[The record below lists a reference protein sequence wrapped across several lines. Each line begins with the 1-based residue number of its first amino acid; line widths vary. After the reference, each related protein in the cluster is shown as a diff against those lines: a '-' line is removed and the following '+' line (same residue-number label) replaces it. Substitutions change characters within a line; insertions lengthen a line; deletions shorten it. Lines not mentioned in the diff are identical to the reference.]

1 MSEQDLSLR
10 TPIPLSFQ
18 SADSILRTK
27 VGIEE
32 TYKSI
37 RNRLRKHSA
46 VAVADVVLQAMSIKH
61 SSIVE
66 ELRTFPWLKL
76 LIVKWAF
83 QDTAVPLTGTTPM
96 PASELDLMCQ
106 QLWDSAAKEGRSGP
120 ERNVF
125 LMLRSLLHAQTEFQ
139 RKFTW
144 SFLRWP
150 ALYVRLPEGKARKQF
165 REAIGMEPETF
176 MDLVFGLYATVL
188 STEAPMPADP
198 LAPCRPQYGAAV
210 DQLYALFARDLASL
224 RKELQQDRAQRL
236 RGKHELNEFP
246 YLKRFPLL
254 RGPDGRYYC
263 WHRTVFARGVEE
275 AVHLRLSERF
285 EGDYSTNFSKV
296 FEAYVT
302 ELAHESGL
310 PLMLE
315 SRHKQLMGASSSA
328 VEAIFEG
335 EGCNIL
341 VEAKMSL
348 FGDDVLVVD
357 NEQQVFQKTK
367 RVREA
372 IGQGWQVSRQ
382 LREHSELQQRFNQ
395 PVDYLLVV
403 TSRELLLGSGDK
415 LQRIFPKGQ
424 FTYPEDDPDAE
435 RRLPLGNIFIISIED
450 YELVMCCLKEGLVNL
465 SEVVKSAAA
474 ANSRP
479 ESSKFFF
486 ADFLRPYIQKCG
498 LPPLIQHAQDAA
510 EARLSAVFESA

>member
-1 MSEQDLSLR
+1 M
-10 TPIPLSFQ
+10 
-18 SADSILRTK
+18 
-27 VGIEE
+27 
-32 TYKSI
+32 
-37 RNRLRKHSA
+37 
-46 VAVADVVLQAMSIKH
+46 
-61 SSIVE
+61 
-66 ELRTFPWLKL
+66 
-76 LIVKWAF
+76 
-83 QDTAVPLTGTTPM
+83 
-96 PASELDLMCQ
+96 
-106 QLWDSAAKEGRSGP
+106 
-120 ERNVF
+120 
-125 LMLRSLLHAQTEFQ
+125 
-139 RKFTW
+139 
-144 SFLRWP
+144 
-150 ALYVRLPEGKARKQF
+150 
-165 REAIGMEPETF
+165 
-176 MDLVFGLYATVL
+176 
-188 STEAPMPADP
+188 
-198 LAPCRPQYGAAV
+198 
-210 DQLYALFARDLASL
+210 DQLYALFARDLVSL

-310 PLMLE
+310 PLMPE
-315 SRHKQLMGASSSA
+315 SHHKQLMGASSSA
-328 VEAIFEG
+328 VEAVFEG

-348 FGDDVLVVD
+348 FADDVLVVD

-372 IGQGWQVSRQ
+372 IGQGWQVGRQ
-382 LREHSELQQRFNQ
+382 LREHRELQQRFNQ

-403 TSRELLLGSGDK
+403 TSGELLLGSGDK

-435 RRLPLGNIFIISIED
+435 RRLPLGNVFIISIED
-450 YELVMCCLKEGLVNL
+450 YELVMCCVKEGLVNL

-498 LPPLIQHAQDAA
+498 LPPLIQQAQEAA
-510 EARLSAVFESA
+510 EARLNAVFESA